1 MADELTA
8 TAFDAGEGLDDWR
21 YLLGRIEATYAAT
34 TPAAAAAFVAAAIA
48 TTPDRVPDV
57 DLRGTVAHL
66 SLPPGGPLGP
76 ADLESARRLTGLA
89 AETGLTSTP
98 RAAVRSEI
106 AIDAVDIDAVRP
118 FWKAALAYED
128 EPTPEGQQVIALVDP
143 LRIGP
148 PVWFQQMDAVRPER
162 NHIHI
167 DITVPHDVA
176 EARVAAVL
184 AAGGVHRYS
193 NERSFHVL
201 ADVEG
206 NEVCI
211 CTWLDRD

>member
-1 MADELTA
+1 
-8 TAFDAGEGLDDWR
+8 
-21 YLLGRIEATYAAT
+21 
-34 TPAAAAAFVAAAIA
+34 VAAAIA
-48 TTPDRVPDV
+48 ASPDRVPDV
-57 DLRGTVAHL
+57 DLRGPVAHL
-66 SLPPGGPLGP
+66 TLPPGGDLAP
-76 ADLESARRLTGLA
+76 ADLDAARALSALAADVGLTPGPLTG
-89 AETGLTSTP
+89 
-98 RAAVRSEI
+98 RRSEI
-106 AIDAVDIDAVRP
+106 AIDALDIDAVRP

-128 EPTPEGQQVIALVDP
+128 EPTPEGRQVIALLDP

-167 DITVPHDVA
+167 DITVPHEVA
-176 EARVAAVL
+176 EPRVAEVV
-184 AAGGVHRYS
+184 AAGGTLLFS

-206 NEVCI
+206 NELCI